1 VDSAGRLR
9 IKEWAVEDRPR
20 EKMLLKGISSLS
32 DAELLA
38 ILIGS
43 GNTQETAV
51 QLSQRI
57 LNAISNNLN
66 ALGKMSV
73 KELTAFN
80 GIGEAKAVTIVAAME
95 LARRRGNADP
105 LPRESIRSSSQ
116 VFKLFYPLLCDLP
129 YEEFWIAMTNCSG
142 KVIEK
147 VKISQGGTSGTMV
160 DLRLILKAAIH
171 ALCSGICL
179 CHNHPS
185 GNLQPSQQDDALTFK
200 VQQAAQLLGIQ
211 LLDHIILCDNKY
223 YSYADEGRLKSQ
235 PSNTR
240 NFQ

>member
-1 VDSAGRLR
+1 
-9 IKEWAVEDRPR
+9 
-20 EKMLLKGISSLS
+20 MLLKGSSTLS

-43 GNTQETAV
+43 GNTKETAV

-57 LNAISNNLN
+57 LNAVSNNLN

-80 GIGEAKAVTIVAAME
+80 GIGEAKAIAIVAAME
-95 LARRRGNADP
+95 LARRRGDADP
-105 LPRESIRSSSQ
+105 LPKEGIQSSAQ

-129 YEEFWIAMTNCSG
+129 YEEFWVAMTSRSG

-147 VKISQGGTSGTMV
+147 VKISQGGTGKATV
-160 DLRLILKAAIH
+160 DIRLILKAAINT
-171 ALCSGICL
+171 LCFGLLL

-185 GNLQPSQQDDALTFK
+185 GNLHPSREDDALTSR
-200 VQQAAQLLGIQ
+200 VQQAVQLLGIQ

-223 YSYADEGRLKSQ
+223 YSYADEGKL
-235 PSNTR
+235 
-240 NFQ
+240 